1 MREGNFST
9 ATKRVLTVGLTP
21 ENVDFFENLDFSD
34 TIAYLEKLDDA
45 YYDAIPTLPEL
56 AEMYGD
62 VGEDRFYSERDL
74 FLKFQRRYIRE
85 HQLNLPDMND
95 ERFCFSRRF

>member
-95 ERFCFSRRF
+95 ERGCFSRRF